1 LCAGR
6 QTRID
11 TAINKILRYTDTPDI
26 DLFLCLA
33 FEQSSRQDSL
43 LRIIQSQGTTGACC
57 IAQSPSKRIGDILAD
72 MGNVPNS
79 GFSAVLANARI
90 LPIHNP
96 KGSIQIF
103 HPYFCIP
110 CIAKTK

>member
-33 FEQSSRQDSL
+33 FEQSSGQDRL
-43 LRIIQSQGTTGACC
+43 LRVIQSQGATGACC
-57 IAQSPSKRIGDILAD
+57 IAQSPSQSVGDILAD
-72 MGNVPNS
+72 MCDVPNS
-79 GFSAVLANARI
+79 GFPAVLANARI

-96 KGSIQIF
+96 NGSIQIF

-110 CIAKTK
+110 RIAQTK